1 MKKFI
6 ASVIASGIIFA
17 LITGARADTY
27 QADIASKMLRI
38 HIIANSD
45 SEADQG
51 EKLRVRDA
59 VLSCTNKLLENAG
72 SLDDVRRIISENN
85 DKIITAAQSETN
97 YPVTLELSEVSFP
110 TRKYDNFTLPAGKY
124 EALRVKIGA
133 ASGQNWWCVMFP
145 PLCVSSCEAI
155 EVAEEAGL
163 TAAELDMIARGE
175 TVYRYEF
182 KFLELIDKIKSR
194 LV

>member
-6 ASVIASGIIFA
+6 ATVLASGIIFA
-17 LITGARADTY
+17 LITGARADTR

-45 SEADQG
+45 SVADQS

-59 VLSCTNKLLENAG
+59 VLSCTNRLLENVE
-72 SLDDVRRIISENN
+72 SLDDVRHIILENN
-85 DKIITAAQSETN
+85 NKIIAAAQSETH
-97 YPVTLELSEVSFP
+97 YPVMLELSEVDFP

-145 PLCVSSCEAI
+145 PLCVTSCEAI

-163 TAAELDMIARGE
+163 TADELDMIARGE
-175 TVYRYEF
+175 SVYRYEF
-182 KFLELIDKIKSR
+182 KFLELLGKIKSR